1 MFRNTRIIQEKK
13 GFTPLEVRTKGAA
26 VASGDL
32 LLTGFTLVELLVVM
46 IIMGLLSALAVPMFR
61 QNVKRVMATEGHAL
75 VGSIRTA
82 ERIYFAEHN
91 AYTSNWADISGN
103 VDISNNKYFATEPTL
118 TASGSGSGATFT
130 VIVAGS
136 GNASGISISIDHAGI
151 ITVSGI

>member
-1 MFRNTRIIQEKK
+1 MFRNTGIIQEKK

-46 IIMGLLSALAVPMFR
+46 ITIGLLSALAVPMFR

-82 ERIYFAEHN
+82 ERVYFSQHNIYTAN
-91 AYTSNWADISGN
+91 LADISGDI
-103 VDISNNKYFATEPTL
+103 DISNNKYFKTAPIL
-118 TASGSGSGATFT
+118 TASGIGSGATFT
-130 VIVAGS
+130 ATVTGS
-136 GNASGISISIDHAGI
+136 GDASGISISINHAGI
-151 ITVSGI
+151 ITTSGI